1 MTETLPGMGPQIEVR
16 RSARRRR
23 TVAARREGDRL
34 IVMIPASMSRSE
46 ERRWVADMLAR
57 VERSEAKHRLSDDD
71 LMARAQTLSH
81 DYLGGRATPTS
92 VRWVTNQRT
101 RWGSCTPIDGT
112 IRISAR
118 VQPMPGWVLD
128 YVLIHEL
135 AHLLEPSHNRR
146 FWAWVDRYPQA
157 ERAKGFLEGY
167 SSAIDEPATEG

>member
-1 MTETLPGMGPQIEVR
+1 MTETLPQIEVR

-57 VERSEAKHRLSDDD
+57 VERSEAKRRLSDDD
-71 LMARAQTLSH
+71 LVARAQTLNH
-81 DYLGGRATPTS
+81 DYFGGRATPTS

-101 RWGSCTPIDGT
+101 RWGSCTPIDGS
-112 IRISAR
+112 IRISDR

-128 YVLIHEL
+128 YVLVHEL

-167 SSAIDEPATEG
+167 SSASDEPAAEG

>member
-1 MTETLPGMGPQIEVR
+1 MPQIEVR

-57 VERSEAKHRLSDDD
+57 VERSEAKRRLSDDD
-71 LMARAQTLSH
+71 LVTRAQTLNH
-81 DYLGGRATPTS
+81 DYFGGRATPTS

-101 RWGSCTPIDGT
+101 RWGSCTPIDGS
-112 IRISAR
+112 IRISDR
-118 VQPMPGWVLD
+118 VQPMPAWVLD
-128 YVLIHEL
+128 YVLVHEL
-135 AHLLEPSHNRR
+135 AHLLEPSHDRR

-167 SSAIDEPATEG
+167 SSASDEPAAEG

>member
-1 MTETLPGMGPQIEVR
+1 MTETLPGMPQIEVR

-57 VERSEAKHRLSDDD
+57 VERSEAKRRLSDDD
-71 LMARAQTLSH
+71 LMARAQTLNH
-81 DYLGGRATPTS
+81 DYLGGRATPVS

-112 IRISAR
+112 IRISTR

-128 YVLIHEL
+128 YVLVHEL
-135 AHLLEPSHNRR
+135 THLLEPSHNRR
-146 FWAWVDRYPQA
+146 FWEWVDRYPQA

-167 SSAIDEPATEG
+167 SSASDEPASEG

>member
-1 MTETLPGMGPQIEVR
+1 MPQIEVR

-57 VERSEAKHRLSDDD
+57 VERSEAKRRLSDDD
-71 LMARAQTLSH
+71 LMARAQTLNH
-81 DYLGGRATPTS
+81 DYFGGRATPTS

-101 RWGSCTPIDGT
+101 RWGSCTPLDGT
-112 IRISAR
+112 IRISDR
-118 VQPMPGWVLD
+118 VQPMPTWVLD
-128 YVLIHEL
+128 YVLVHEL

-167 SSAIDEPATEG
+167 SSASDEPATED

>member
-1 MTETLPGMGPQIEVR
+1 MTETLPGMPQIEVR

-57 VERSEAKHRLSDDD
+57 VERSEAKRRLSDDD
-71 LMARAQTLSH
+71 LMARAQTLNH
-81 DYLGGRATPTS
+81 DYLGGRATPVS

-101 RWGSCTPIDGT
+101 RWGSCTPIDGS
-112 IRISAR
+112 IRISTR

-128 YVLIHEL
+128 YVLVHEL
-135 AHLLEPSHNRR
+135 THLLEPSHNRR
-146 FWAWVDRYPQA
+146 VWAWVDRYPQA

-167 SSAIDEPATEG
+167 SAASDEPASEG

>member
-1 MTETLPGMGPQIEVR
+1 MTETLPEIEVR

-34 IVMIPASMSRSE
+34 IVMIPASMSQAE

-57 VERSEAKHRLSDDD
+57 VERSEAKRRLSDDE
-71 LMARAQTLSH
+71 LMARARTLN
-81 DYLGGRATPTS
+81 DDFLDGRAIPVS
-92 VRWVTNQRT
+92 VRWVTNQRS

-118 VQPMPGWVLD
+118 VRPMPGWVLD
-128 YVLIHEL
+128 YVLVHEL

-146 FWAWVDRYPQA
+146 FWAWVDRYPQT

-167 SSAIDEPATEG
+167 SSASDEPATEG

>member
-1 MTETLPGMGPQIEVR
+1 MAETLPGMPQIEVR

-34 IVMIPASMSRSE
+34 IVMIPASMSRAE

-57 VERSEAKHRLSDDD
+57 VERSEAKRRLSDDD
-71 LMARAQTLSH
+71 LMTRAHTLNH
-81 DYLGGRATPTS
+81 DYFGGRATPVS

-101 RWGSCTPIDGT
+101 RWGSCTPVDGT
-112 IRISAR
+112 IRISDR

-128 YVLIHEL
+128 YVLVHEL

-167 SSAIDEPATEG
+167 SSASDEPATEG

>member
-1 MTETLPGMGPQIEVR
+1 MAETLPGMPQIEVR

-57 VERSEAKHRLSDDD
+57 VERSEAKRRLSDDD
-71 LMARAQTLSH
+71 LVARAQTLNH
-81 DYLGGRATPTS
+81 DYFGGRATPTS

-101 RWGSCTPIDGT
+101 RWGSCTPIDGS
-112 IRISAR
+112 IRISDR
-118 VQPMPGWVLD
+118 VQPMPAWVLD
-128 YVLIHEL
+128 YVLVHEL
-135 AHLLEPSHNRR
+135 AHLLEPSHDRR

-167 SSAIDEPATEG
+167 SSASDEPATEG

>member
-1 MTETLPGMGPQIEVR
+1 METLPGTGPQIEVR

-57 VERSEAKHRLSDDD
+57 VERSEAKRRLSDDD
-71 LMARAQTLSH
+71 LMARADTLNH

-112 IRISAR
+112 IRISTR

-128 YVLIHEL
+128 YVLVHEL
-135 AHLLEPSHNRR
+135 AHLLEPSHNAR

-167 SSAIDEPATEG
+167 SLASDEPASEG